1 MLAFKW
7 LKMNGAYRLWLQPL
21 RLTGLTCMCEYVP
34 LEVVAAPESAVAVV
48 TDEIL
53 LDFQGKVIIH
63 VHRWKYVL

>member
-1 MLAFKW
+1 
-7 LKMNGAYRLWLQPL
+7 
-21 RLTGLTCMCEYVP
+21 MCEYVP

-53 LDFQGKVIIH
+53 LDFQGKVVIIH